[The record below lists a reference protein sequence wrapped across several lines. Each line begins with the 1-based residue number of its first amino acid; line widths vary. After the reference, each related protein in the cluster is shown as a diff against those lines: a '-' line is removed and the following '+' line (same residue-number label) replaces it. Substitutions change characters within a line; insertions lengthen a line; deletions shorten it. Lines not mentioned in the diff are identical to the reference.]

1 MVGERGLESA
11 KKTVSGRCKGMSEGS
26 EVCLG
31 EKKKA
36 RGKAV
41 WGWGREETAEIGDV
55 EWG

>member
-11 KKTVSGRCKGMSEGS
+11 KKTVPGRWKGMSEGS

-36 RGKAV
+36 RGEGV
-41 WGWGREETAEIGDV
+41 WGWGREETAKIGDV